1 MHKHLTISSTNKQ
14 GVSIDLIFVLCSP
27 TELTNTPVV
36 GPTQYFIAVGPTQSN
51 KYKHIRQSF
60 SNYMAAPVSLLQV
73 LQSLT
78 KNIQEKPIEECSM
91 STKQTVSPMKCSV
104 TQVSSGGSILGQGEG
119 LGKFIFCQVPTHGGD
134 ANERNRGQF
143 ATLEIYAG

>member
-60 SNYMAAPVSLLQV
+60 SNYMVAHVSLLQV

-78 KNIQEKPIEECSM
+78 KNVQERHIEECSM

-104 TQVSSGGSILGQGEG
+104 TQVSRGSKGEQGEG
-119 LGKFIFCQVPTHGGD
+119 LGKFTFCQVPTHGAS
-134 ANERNRGQF
+134 ANERGRGGF
-143 ATLEIYAG
+143 F